1 MVRYKKISWKE
12 YRSLGNIMVFAC
24 YPNNDIAKGFCY
36 SFVKN
41 HINAVSFNLRKDLKY
56 DLETVLTNINDLT
69 AFLYI
74 DDTASSDIEYI
85 KRKCHEIKRT
95 IPKFVLILDF
105 ENQVPYTKHEL
116 EELKELSIDTPIIIT
131 TDLSEN
137 TKNKKYPTLED
148 LNNKDLVD
156 IADKVLLSNDE
167 KSDKVVLAKNN
178 FGKVGLLY
186 ND

>member
-1 MVRYKKISWKE
+1 MKLKE
-12 YRSLGNIMVFAC
+12 LYQ
-24 YPNNDIAKGFCY
+24 
-36 SFVKN
+36 
-41 HINAVSFNLRKDLKY
+41 NLY
-56 DLETVLTNINDLT
+56 
-69 AFLYI
+69 LY
-74 DDTASSDIEYI
+74 
-85 KRKCHEIKRT
+85 
-95 IPKFVLILDF
+95 LIF
-105 ENQVPYTKHEL
+105 KPYTKHEL